1 MSEDERYAAELRRQE
16 QHWQG
21 QFQHWQGQFQ
31 HALHSDL
38 AAVSIGNLAL
48 KTVTLM
54 NGGALALLLVTG
66 ALWAAAPFVW
76 GLLASALA
84 TGVAY
89 FYQSF
94 VTRALFED
102 MAGASE
108 RSRLIVITRI
118 VMLALAW
125 AGYGLFAWGA
135 IVLFII

>member
-16 QHWQG
+16 
-21 QFQHWQGQFQ
+21 QHWQGQFQ

-66 ALWAAAPFVW
+66 ALWAASPFVW

-102 MAGASE
+102 MAGASKWG
-108 RSRLIVITRI
+108 RLIAVTR
-118 VMLALAW
+118 VLMLALAW